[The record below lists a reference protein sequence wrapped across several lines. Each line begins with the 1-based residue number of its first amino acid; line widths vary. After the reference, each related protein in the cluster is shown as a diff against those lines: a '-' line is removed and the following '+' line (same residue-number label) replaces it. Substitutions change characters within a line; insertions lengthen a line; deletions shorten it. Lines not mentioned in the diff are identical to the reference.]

1 MSPESRGSVV
11 RGRITKKN
19 KEHCYDRTYHMNFAA
34 YADTMARNYPDRL
47 AMSDHVREVTFAE
60 LAGEANAVAN
70 ALEGLGVEAGD
81 RVALYLPNSIGF
93 MTAYLGAMKRG
104 AIPFPINMRFQGEE
118 VRYVL
123 DDSGATAAVTHG
135 QFEDMIADLDVPSL
149 EHLVVID
156 GDRGHSYRELVADA
170 DATYDTYPRKE
181 DELAELVYTS
191 GTTGRPKGVRH
202 THRNLQT
209 NARGLVE
216 AMGWSNDTVSLTTCP
231 LFHVSGLNV
240 TTTPLLTVGA
250 ENHFLPQWDPETAL
264 ETMEARDVTY
274 VFFIP
279 TMVIDLLEHGAE
291 GYDLS
296 SLQRIGV
303 GGSPMPK
310 ERIEAVEETFD
321 VTLLEGYGMT
331 ETTPLAAIN
340 RPDQDVRK
348 AGSIGPPAR
357 EVVDVRIEDPETGE
371 EVDVGER
378 GELLWHGDTVTPGYY
393 EMPEK
398 NEEAFVE
405 REGKRWLR
413 SGDVARM
420 DADGHLFIE
429 DRTDDMIITG
439 GENVYPREVED
450 VIYELDGVVEA
461 AVIGTPHDR
470 LGETV
475 TAILVADG
483 VDEETVE
490 EHCRENLTDYKI
502 PRRIEFVEELPKT
515 STRKID
521 KVALREEF

>member
-1 MSPESRGSVV
+1 
-11 RGRITKKN
+11 
-19 KEHCYDRTYHMNFAA
+19 MNFAT
-34 YADTMARNYPDRL
+34 YADAMARNYPDRL
-47 AMSDHVREVTFAE
+47 AMTDHSREVTFAE

-70 ALEGLGVEAGD
+70 ALEDLGVDAGD
-81 RVALYLPNSIGF
+81 RVALYLPNSVAF
-93 MTAYLGAMKRG
+93 VTTYLGTMKRG
-104 AIPFPINMRFQGEE
+104 AVPFPINMRFQGEE

-123 DDSGATAAVTHG
+123 EDSGAVAVVTHG
-135 QFEDMIADLDVPSL
+135 QFEDVVADLDVPTL
-149 EHLVVID
+149 EHLVVAD
-156 GDRGHSYRELVADA
+156 GDRGHSFRELVGAADPEY
-170 DATYDTYPRKE
+170 DAHPRKE

-191 GTTGRPKGVRH
+191 GTTGRPKGVKH

-216 AMGWSNDTVSLTTCP
+216 AMGWSQHTVSLTVCP

-250 ENHFLPQWDPETAL
+250 ENHFLPQWDPGTAL
-264 ETMEARDVTY
+264 ETMAARDVTY
-274 VFFIP
+274 AFFIP
-279 TMVIDLLEHGAE
+279 TMVIDMLEHGV
-291 GYDLS
+291 GDYDLS
-296 SLQRIGV
+296 SLETVGV

-310 ERIEAVEETFD
+310 ERIETVEGEFG

-348 AGSIGPPAR
+348 AGSIGPPAY

-371 EVDVGER
+371 AVGRGEK
-378 GELLWHGDTVTPGYY
+378 GELLWHGDTVTPGYFR
-393 EMPEK
+393 MPEK

-420 DADGHLFIE
+420 DEDGHLFVE
-429 DRTDDMIITG
+429 DRIDDMIITG
-439 GENVYPREVED
+439 GENIYPREIED
-450 VIYELDGVVEA
+450 VIYELDGVVEV
-461 AVIGTPHDR
+461 AVIGTPDDR

-475 TAILVADG
+475 TAVVVADG
-483 VDEETVE
+483 DASADDVE
-490 EHCRENLTDYKI
+490 GHCRDRLTDYKV
-502 PRRIEFVEELPKT
+502 PRRVEFVDELPKT